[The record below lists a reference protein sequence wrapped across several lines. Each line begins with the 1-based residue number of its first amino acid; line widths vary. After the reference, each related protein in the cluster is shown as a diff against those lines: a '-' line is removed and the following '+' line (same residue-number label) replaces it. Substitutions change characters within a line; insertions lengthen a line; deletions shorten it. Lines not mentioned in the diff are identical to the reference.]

1 MDQNNLLTLEQE
13 LKLAIYTQK
22 IDKLNPKNMK
32 KHLKNVLK
40 QMMIKE
46 NIVKFFIKNSIK

>member
-1 MDQNNLLTLEQE
+1 MDNTNLLTLEQE

-22 IDKLNPKNMK
+22 VYRLNKKNIK
-32 KHLKNVLK
+32 KHLKSVLR

-46 NIVKFFIKNSIK
+46 NIIKYFIKNSIK